1 MPSTGPRSGESSSP
15 DALRH
20 NGAQPVAL
28 ASGSIGS
35 VQAARFL
42 DSIIEHLPAMIFVKD
57 ADDLRFARFNR
68 AGELL
73 LGLSRDQLIGKN
85 DYDFFPSD
93 QADAFTHKDR
103 EVLAS
108 RALHDIPQEPI
119 NTPHGTRW
127 LHTLKIPIL
136 DDAGEPR
143 FLLGVSMDISEQKR
157 AEELLRSTNE
167 ELELRVRERTA
178 ALNEQLEELR
188 RTEDALARTEEQLR
202 QSQKMEAIGR
212 LAGGIA
218 HDFNNLL
225 SVVLGY
231 ADMLLQQMPGEDKGR
246 AYVEEIERAGS
257 RASEL
262 THQLLAFGRRQVLK
276 PTNIDLNAVVFRI
289 ERMLSRLLGED
300 IELTLEPG
308 LNLSTVKADPSQIEQ
323 VLMNLIVN
331 ARDAMPRGGVL
342 TIKTCDCELDQ
353 AFASTHLGAEP
364 GAFVRLTVQDTG
376 VGMDKATQAQIFE
389 PFFTTKEPGRGT
401 GLGLST
407 VFGIVR
413 QSGGFITVDST
424 PGAGATFQVYLPR
437 VAGAPTEVQRQT
449 VAPQSV
455 RGSETILLVEDEEQV
470 RTFAAQCLRQ
480 LGYQVIEADGPE
492 QALRS
497 AAAHAAVIHLL
508 LTDVIM
514 PERAGGELA
523 KELLQ
528 QRPQLRVLFMS
539 GYTDDAV
546 ARHGVP
552 STAVAFMQKPL
563 TPNLLARRVRET
575 LDAATLSAG

>member
-1 MPSTGPRSGESSSP
+1 MPSVGKSP
-15 DALRH
+15 VRDGDSPVPSERPAAL
-20 NGAQPVAL
+20 GT
-28 ASGSIGS
+28 

-57 ADDLRFARFNR
+57 AVDLRFARFNR
-68 AGELL
+68 AGETL
-73 LGLSRDQLIGKN
+73 LGMSREDLIGKN
-85 DYDFFPSD
+85 DYDFFPKE
-93 QADAFTHKDR
+93 QADFFTQKDR

-119 NTPHGTRW
+119 ATAQGTRW

-136 DDAGEPR
+136 DDGGEPR
-143 FLLGVSMDISEQKR
+143 FLLGVSMDISSQKH

-167 ELELRVRERTA
+167 ELERRVKERTSE
-178 ALNEQLEELR
+178 LKKQLEDLR

-231 ADMLLQQMPGEDKGR
+231 ADMVLQQMPKEHPHHP
-246 AYVEEIERAGS
+246 YIEEIERAGS

-276 PTNIDLNAVVFRI
+276 PIRLDLNAVVFRM

-300 IELTLEPG
+300 IELALQPG
-308 LNLSTVKADPSQIEQ
+308 LHLGTVMADASQVEQ

-331 ARDAMPRGGVL
+331 ARDAMPRGGTL
-342 TIKTCDCELDQ
+342 TLRTDNCELDQ
-353 AFASTHLGAEP
+353 AAANSHLGAEP
-364 GAFVRLTVQDTG
+364 GSYVRLGVQDTG
-376 VGMDKATQAQIFE
+376 LGMDKATQSQIFE

-413 QSGGFITVDST
+413 QSGGFIGVESA
-424 PGAGATFQVYLPR
+424 PGQGANFGVYLPR
-437 VAGAPTEVQRQT
+437 IAGLPAETPRLLAPPVN
-449 VAPQSV
+449 V

-470 RTFAAQCLRQ
+470 RTFAAKCLRQ
-480 LGYQVIEADGPE
+480 LGYQVIEADGAA

-497 AAAHAAVIHLL
+497 AEAHAGAIQLL

-514 PERAGGELA
+514 PGCDGGELA
-523 KELLQ
+523 AELLAR
-528 QRPQLRVLFMS
+528 RPQLRVLFMS
-539 GYTDDAV
+539 GYTDDAM

-552 STAVAFMQKPL
+552 RSAVTFLQKPL
-563 TPNLLARRVRET
+563 TPNLLATQVRQA
-575 LDAATLSAG
+575 LDGEAQSAG

>member
-1 MPSTGPRSGESSSP
+1 MPSSGQSSP
-15 DALRH
+15 PDASH
-20 NGAQPVAL
+20 QKVGQPA
-28 ASGSIGS
+28 ASAGGVIGS
-35 VQAARFL
+35 VHAARFL

-57 ADDLRFARFNR
+57 AEDLRFARFNR
-68 AGELL
+68 AGEQL
-73 LGLSRDQLIGKN
+73 LGLARDQLIGKN
-85 DYDFFPSD
+85 DYDFFPPD
-93 QADAFTHKDR
+93 QADAFTQKDR

-178 ALNEQLEELR
+178 ELNKQLEDLR
-188 RTEDALARTEEQLR
+188 RAEDALARTEEQLR

-231 ADMLLQQMPGEDKGR
+231 AEMLLQQMPEEDKGR

-276 PTNIDLNAVVFRI
+276 PTHIDLNAVVFRI

-300 IELTLEPG
+300 IELTLQPG
-308 LNLSTVKADPSQIEQ
+308 LNLGTVKADPSQVEQ

-342 TIKTCDCELDQ
+342 TLKTDNCQLDQ
-353 AFASTHLGAEP
+353 SFAAAHLGAAP
-364 GAFVRLTVQDTG
+364 GDFVRLTVQDTG
-376 VGMDKATQAQIFE
+376 IGMDKATQAQIFE

-413 QSGGFITVDST
+413 QSGGFISVTSS
-424 PGAGATFQVYLPR
+424 PGCGASFEVYLPR
-437 VAGAPTEVQRQT
+437 VAGAPAEVPRQLA
-449 VAPQSV
+449 APQSV

-470 RTFAAQCLRQ
+470 RTFAAKCLRQ
-480 LGYQVIEADGPE
+480 LGYQVIEADGPA

-497 AAAHAAVIHLL
+497 AEAHAAVIHLL

-523 KELLQ
+523 TELLQ

-552 STAVAFMQKPL
+552 SSAVAFMQKPL

-575 LDAATLSAG
+575 LDAETLTGS